1 MSIFVES
8 LKRLYSEKHYIT
20 VDYINSLKEKN
31 KITQEEYDY
40 IVPREVLTVE
50 QCLSEMESEVGIN
63 G

>member
-1 MSIFVES
+1 MSTFVES

-40 IVPREVLTVE
+40 IVQNEVLTVE

>member
-1 MSIFVES
+1 MSTFVES

-40 IVPREVLTVE
+40 IVPGEVLTVE

>member
-1 MSIFVES
+1 MSTFVES

-20 VDYINSLKEKN
+20 LDYIRSLKEKN

-40 IVPREVLTVE
+40 IVQGEVLTVE

>member
-1 MSIFVES
+1 MSTFVES

-20 VDYINSLKEKN
+20 VDYISSLKEKN

-40 IVPREVLTVE
+40 IVQGEVLTVE

>member
-1 MSIFVES
+1 MSTFVES
-8 LKRLYSEKHYIT
+8 LKRLYNEKHYIT

-40 IVPREVLTVE
+40 IVAGEVVTVE
-50 QCLSEMESEVGIN
+50 QCLSEMKSEVGIN

>member
-1 MSIFVES
+1 MSTFVES

-20 VDYINSLKEKN
+20 VDYIRSLKEKN

-40 IVPREVLTVE
+40 IVQGEVLTVE